1 MSESVQDLPNPLRL
15 QCDLWHMVA
24 ITILYWD
31 HVLTFKTEYKCLWKR
46 PSTSGYLFF
55 LNRYFNALA
64 VLLSMISLFDADLH
78 LSCRRLSQFREA
90 LLITTQLI
98 VVAILTLRIY
108 ALYGCSK
115 RLLYFMLS
123 FTAVLLGV
131 AIFCTCYYPGKV
143 EYETPS
149 GRCITQYDF
158 KAASRKAIAWQ
169 MLLIYDTL
177 LFGLALHNAF
187 KTRQELR
194 TLRNLKYKT
203 SLKVILLRDGALYF
217 CAMALVNL
225 VNILT
230 CYTLEGCMRGGLA
243 PVTSSLSVTMVSRMM
258 LNLHVVVD
266 TGIYLSQYTSQLDEQ
281 QDTRIVFYER
291 RPTRDSFDI

>member
-24 ITILYWD
+24 I
-31 HVLTFKTEYKCLWKR
+31 KTEYKCLWKR

-131 AIFCTCYYPGKV
+131 AISTRRRRADAS
-143 EYETPS
+143 PS
-149 GRCITQYDF
+149 TTS
-158 KAASRKAIAWQ
+158 KRKAIAWQ

-203 SLKVILLRDGALYF
+203 SLKVILLRDGQSIARTTVRMLMQYAS
-217 CAMALVNL
+217 AMALVNL

-230 CYTLEGCMRGGLA
+230 CYVSEPPVAGTVSIFTRSLDTGT